1 MNFTSKKM
9 KLFAF
14 ATLFCFS
21 SSTAFVHIAYNVRSY
36 YGPIQN
42 HRAVPFDNNAGDDLV
57 TIPSDGRRNLLK
69 SFVGTFIFELG
80 IDACSS
86 LPTNA
91 VDAFE
96 KGLLESRVTEN
107 LMSKVPY
114 GLEGPDLFYPAYFK
128 GVWDV
133 KSVTK
138 SVEAPCGPSLFGGN
152 STFSAA
158 QAEVGPENALRY
170 RARFTSQNEGT
181 VIADREFNV
190 AEIVRA
196 SMGNNAVLNIPVAE
210 PNKFCCLL
218 APSSAN
224 TMFNVDTLTVA
235 RRQENISDRQFDCS
249 ELVRQIVSIPSER
262 GGSGPNRKPRIK
274 DIEAISLYE
283 AADIDSSG
291 RVNEIRCSQRVAT
304 FIAPIPEDPL
314 SMQLWQYSRGRPIDV
329 RFYDLTYRRKG
340 TSNLDM

>member
-14 ATLFCFS
+14 TTLFCFS
-21 SSTAFVHIAYNVRSY
+21 SSTAFVHIANNVRSY
-36 YGPIQN
+36 DGPIQN
-42 HRAVPFDNNAGDDLV
+42 HRAVPLDNNAGDDLV

-158 QAEVGPENALRY
+158 QAEVGPE
-170 RARFTSQNEGT
+170 
-181 VIADREFNV
+181 
-190 AEIVRA
+190 
-196 SMGNNAVLNIPVAE
+196 
-210 PNKFCCLL
+210 
-218 APSSAN
+218 SA
-224 TMFNVDTLTVA
+224 
-235 RRQENISDRQFDCS
+235 
-249 ELVRQIVSIPSER
+249 
-262 GGSGPNRKPRIK
+262 
-274 DIEAISLYE
+274 
-283 AADIDSSG
+283 
-291 RVNEIRCSQRVAT
+291 
-304 FIAPIPEDPL
+304 
-314 SMQLWQYSRGRPIDV
+314 
-329 RFYDLTYRRKG
+329 
-340 TSNLDM
+340 